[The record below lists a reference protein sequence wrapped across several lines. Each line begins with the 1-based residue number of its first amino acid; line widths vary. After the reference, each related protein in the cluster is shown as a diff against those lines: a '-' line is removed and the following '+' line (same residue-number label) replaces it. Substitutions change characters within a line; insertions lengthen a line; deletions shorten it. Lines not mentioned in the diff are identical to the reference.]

1 MNYNEPVHSA
11 PIVKIRDFLVVTFP
25 KILDDQLL
33 DRATHQINE
42 RIHRGDIVRVIVDLT
57 AVSVVVYSDYS
68 AFLRLAYCNRLLG
81 SKTIIVGIQPGVAG
95 YLSRIDKKNKSLAY
109 CHSLNEALNRKWAR

>member
-1 MNYNEPVHSA
+1 M
-11 PIVKIRDFLVVTFP
+11 
-25 KILDDQLL
+25 
-33 DRATHQINE
+33 
-42 RIHRGDIVRVIVDLT
+42 IVDLT
-57 AVSVVVYSDYS
+57 AVSVVDFSDYS

>member
-1 MNYNEPVHSA
+1 MNYNELVHSA
-11 PIVKIRDFLVVTFP
+11 SIVKIRDFLVVTFP
-25 KILDDQLL
+25 NILDDQLL

-57 AVSVVVYSDYS
+57 AVSVVDFSDYS

>member
-11 PIVKIRDFLVVTFP
+11 PIVKIRGFLVVTFP

-33 DRATHQINE
+33 DRAIHQINE
-42 RIHRGDIVRVIVDLT
+42 RIHRGDMVRVIVDLT
-57 AVSVVVYSDYS
+57 AVSVVDFSDYS

>member
-33 DRATHQINE
+33 DRAIHQINE
-42 RIHRGDIVRVIVDLT
+42 RIHRGDIVRVIVDF
-57 AVSVVVYSDYS
+57 SDYS

>member
-1 MNYNEPVHSA
+1 M
-11 PIVKIRDFLVVTFP
+11 VVTFP

-57 AVSVVVYSDYS
+57 AVSVVDFSDYS